1 MKRVQSIIEQSKRA
15 LDDIEQYKKGKL
27 TFKTYKLEVPN
38 ETLDT
43 EDIKHIREDVL
54 QVSQKVLAESIGVSV
69 RTVQGWEIG
78 KSKPIGAARRLLH
91 LMADVPEIRK
101 VVLSH
106 K

>member
-15 LDDIEQYKKGKL
+15 LNDIEQCKKGKF

-91 LMADVPEIRK
+91 LIADVPEIRK
-101 VVLSH
+101 IVLSH

>member
-1 MKRVQSIIEQSKRA
+1 MKKVPSIIEQGKRA
-15 LDDIEQYKKGKL
+15 LNDIEQYKKGKL

-38 ETLDT
+38 ETLET
-43 EDIKHIREDVL
+43 EDVKHIREDVL
-54 QVSQKVLAESIGVSV
+54 RVSQKVLAESIGVSV

-106 K
+106 R